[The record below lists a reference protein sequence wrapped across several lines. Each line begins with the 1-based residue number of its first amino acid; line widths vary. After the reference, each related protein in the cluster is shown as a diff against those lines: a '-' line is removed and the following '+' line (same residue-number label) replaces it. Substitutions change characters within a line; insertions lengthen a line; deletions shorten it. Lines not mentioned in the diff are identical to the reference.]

1 MNGLV
6 IKQGVKIISDEKNSS
21 EIFFLRENFISLRLS
36 KIFL

>member
-6 IKQGVKIISDEKNSS
+6 IKQGVKIISDEK
-21 EIFFLRENFISLRLS
+21 IRRRFFFRENFISLRLS